1 MDCFEPIFRFLRSF
15 RFQNYWSD
23 TWDPKV
29 MFSAPSGHS
38 DVYFISCL
46 KAGRFPQLGGA
57 NLTQKIGMQR
67 LLFMEKS
74 FQKGFQ
80 RGIAGAT
87 FKSSNLVCLP
97 VYIYPFA
104 LSDMKI
110 SMITPLLLIL
120 LAGVDQEKMIVQK
133 KLKSL
138 CSIRHC
144 SIISFFIIL

>member
-1 MDCFEPIFRFLRSF
+1 MMNKFFMRNPLRKINLHSFRTIFIFRRTETFF
-15 RFQNYWSD
+15 CG
-23 TWDPKV
+23 
-29 MFSAPSGHS
+29 SGC